1 MNKFS
6 NIGSRMKLSV
16 LLFAA
21 VFVYLGI
28 HLYEVQIIRHDEL
41 YTKAKSKYTCVT
53 TKTGKR
59 GEIYDFSGNLLVG
72 NAPCTDICADPSE
85 AGDEEECKKTAEFF
99 AKELK
104 IDKDELYGH
113 LMEKT
118 ITVKDD
124 DGTERKVPK
133 KFAVIDVKVDYD
145 LAERLKI
152 DVENLK
158 IKGIIFREST
168 KRFYPKDHL
177 LANILGFTNIDRE
190 KVVAV
195 IGLEKFF
202 DQPMKSTKTVS
213 EFERARD
220 GLPLNYGNSSSNE
233 VKDGLNIYLTV
244 KEPVQAILEE
254 ELDNL
259 VAKYSPK
266 TAYAI
271 MADPYTGDIIA
282 AAQRPTF
289 NPNDRNSMS
298 PDGWRN
304 RIAEDTFEPG
314 STMKPFTVAAALDYG
329 VVTQNTVFNC
339 EKGRWLY
346 CGKILRDAE
355 PLGMLTV
362 AQIIQKS
369 SNVGTAKIALELGDK
384 RVYDN
389 LHSFGFGERT
399 GVPLNPE
406 TSGIFRPLKKWDG
419 LSITRFVIGQGIA
432 VSPLQLVRGY
442 CTLANGGHP
451 IKLRLVDRIENPA
464 TGIVRKMPSEDVPS
478 IFANADT
485 HRKIVEM
492 MESVTEDGGT
502 AVKAA
507 VPGFKVAGKTG
518 TSQKWVNGGYSS
530 TQFYAT
536 FVGFVPAEKPA
547 FVLMVSADEPKGG
560 HFGGSVSAPY
570 FRAIAE
576 RTLRYM
582 NIQPEFPIE
591 PDSKLANKN
600 KAGAKAAN
608 AQAKSQETKPAA
620 TTAKPTFSIV
630 KPGAALA
637 KKD

>member
-6 NIGSRMKLSV
+6 NVGARMKLSIV
-16 LLFAA
+16 LFALI
-21 VFVYLGI
+21 FLYLGV
-28 HLYEVQIIRHDEL
+28 HLYGVQIIRHDEL

-53 TKTGKR
+53 TKSGKR
-59 GEIYDFSGNLLVG
+59 GEIYDCSGNLLVG
-72 NAPCTDICADPSE
+72 NAPCTDICADPSA
-85 AGDEEECKKTAEFF
+85 AGEEEDCRKTAEFF
-99 AKELK
+99 ARELK
-104 IDKDELYGH
+104 LDKDSVYER
-113 LMEKT
+113 LMDKT
-118 ITVKDD
+118 IVTKDE
-124 DGTERKVPK
+124 DGTERKSSR
-133 KFAVIDVKVDYD
+133 KFAVIQAKVDFD
-145 LAERLKI
+145 QAERIKI

-158 IKGIIFREST
+158 LKGIIFRESS
-168 KRFYPKDHL
+168 KRFYPKNQL

-220 GLPLNYGNSSSNE
+220 GLPLNYGNASFNE

-244 KEPVQAILEE
+244 KEPIQAILEE

-259 VAKYSPK
+259 MAKHGPRA
-266 TAYAI
+266 AYAI
-271 MADPYTGDIIA
+271 MAEPNTGDIIA
-282 AAQRPTF
+282 VAQRPTF

-329 VVTQNTVFNC
+329 VVTPTTVFDC
-339 EKGRWLY
+339 EKGHWFY
-346 CGKILRDAE
+346 CGKILRDSH

-362 AQIIQKS
+362 SQIIQKS
-369 SNVGTAKIALELGDK
+369 SNVGTAKIALELGER
-384 RVYDN
+384 RVHDN
-389 LHSFGFGERT
+389 LRAFGFGERT

-432 VSPLQLVRGY
+432 ASPLQLVRGY
-442 CTLANGGHP
+442 CALANGGKP
-451 IKLRLVDRIENPA
+451 VKLRLVDRIENPA
-464 TGIVRKMPSEDVPS
+464 TGIVRKMPFTEAES
-478 IFANADT
+478 IFKNPST
-485 HRKIVEM
+485 HDKIVDM

-502 AVKAA
+502 ATGAA

-518 TSQKWVNGGYSS
+518 TSQKWVNGAYSS

-536 FVGFVPAEKPA
+536 FIGFVPADKPA
-547 FVLMVSADEPKGG
+547 FVLMVTADEPKGG
-560 HFGGSVSAPY
+560 HFGGSVSGPY

-576 RTLRYM
+576 RTLKYM
-582 NIQPEFPIE
+582 NVPPEFPIE
-591 PDSKLANKN
+591 PDTKLA
-600 KAGAKAAN
+600 KAKKEAAAKAA
-608 AQAKSQETKPAA
+608 AAAAKPQDAKPGAKPAA
-620 TTAKPTFSIV
+620 KS
-630 KPGAALA
+630 LA
-637 KKD
+637 RQD